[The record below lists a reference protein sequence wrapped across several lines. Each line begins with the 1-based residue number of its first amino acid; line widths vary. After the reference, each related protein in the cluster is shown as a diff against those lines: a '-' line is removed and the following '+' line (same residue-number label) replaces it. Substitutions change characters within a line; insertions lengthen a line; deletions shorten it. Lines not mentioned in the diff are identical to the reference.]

1 MPGAV
6 LRGNNTAP
14 ALVPPSLCTH
24 CVRRSAHSEIA
35 FRLAT
40 STMVYLLPTSAHAR
54 WPARGFSG
62 KNAPMWRLWW
72 SFGRRFHN
80 SDAVFV
86 SYLLQKWPGFVIV
99 CIGYCCSIIYLFS
112 FIVWLIIVRVPA
124 IRLWYVTQLVLF
136 ICCVVAR
143 PCVNISALVS
153 AAYSP
158 FGVSNWKFT
167 ILYNIIPYQ
176 HCRGQ
181 ASWQRDTELR

>member
-1 MPGAV
+1 MKPWQKCQGLYWEETTRPQHWSRRVSALTV
-6 LRGNNTAP
+6 FGEALTRRLPSDSPP
-14 ALVPPSLCTH
+14 ALWCICYPRALTRDGLPADSREKTRLCD
-24 CVRRSAHSEIA
+24 
-35 FRLAT
+35 
-40 STMVYLLPTSAHAR
+40 
-54 WPARGFSG
+54 W
-62 KNAPMWRLWW
+62 LWW

-86 SYLLQKWPGFVIV
+86 SYLLQKWPAFVIV

-124 IRLWYVTQLVLF
+124 MRLWYVTQLVLF

-158 FGVSNWKFT
+158 FGV
-167 ILYNIIPYQ
+167 
-176 HCRGQ
+176 
-181 ASWQRDTELR
+181 